1 MCVCV
6 DKWSS
11 ACGSPHSAPG
21 LLGRRV
27 APPRSCRPST
37 FLGFESLLF
46 EGRIYGA
53 AREAVVESEQ
63 RVGSGW
69 RDVAAHRWC

>member
-27 APPRSCRPST
+27 APPHSST
-37 FLGFESLLF
+37 FLGFESLLV

-63 RVGSGW
+63 RVGRS
-69 RDVAAHRWC
+69 